1 MEASS
6 AEGAGLS
13 STPPSTSS
21 LSTPNARPQWSDME
35 WPGAGEMSGCE
46 SMSMAAE
53 AAAWAVAWAALSS
66 VVCSRYLQR
75 ADREDT

>member
-1 MEASS
+1 
-6 AEGAGLS
+6 
-13 STPPSTSS
+13 
-21 LSTPNARPQWSDME
+21 ME